1 MSVMQR
7 RLRAAEKLQREA
19 ILPRH
24 KMWRR
29 GVHSVTTVSV
39 EGPMLTSLRDPL
51 VFIVALA
58 VVVFA
63 GEIAFVHWL

>member
-1 MSVMQR
+1 
-7 RLRAAEKLQREA
+7 
-19 ILPRH
+19 
-24 KMWRR
+24 
-29 GVHSVTTVSV
+29 
-39 EGPMLTSLRDPL
+39 MLTSLRDPL